1 MAQWWETPAASL
13 NPPEPVPPQTPN
25 TPSFG
30 AQDNPYLRSA
40 LSTYQQMRDQSR
52 ANLTPAT
59 SAPPPV
65 APVEPPKPEEGWASK
80 IGGTILTPIAETL
93 TQMGPALYNV
103 ADAASGGYLDE
114 GRRRLQAGVQ
124 NLLGD
129 DVKWQQIAPMAEG
142 AARVKAPLEHYESEG
157 LKAGRQQLSQAQGVG
172 ESLKTVATN
181 PYLLA
186 GMVAESLPWMA
197 GIAGP
202 AKAAATAAFEGAL
215 AKGATQAVAEAAAK
229 TAATRASIAGN
240 FAISGGTS
248 GLSAQERIYGM
259 SEAELANSPAYQQLR
274 QQGLDHRAAQES
286 LARSANVK
294 TTAVAGALGAG
305 ATAVLGGGLEAQI
318 AQRLAGVAGP
328 SQGVI
333 KNVLGGAAREGAE
346 EYLQSGGERLGEN
359 IGMQAVDPTLTPMT
373 RVFEDAAVGALVG
386 AVAGGTFGAFGDT
399 DRSRQGRAG
408 QDATQR
414 ADLARVAL
422 SDLDEPR
429 LAAAAEQARKVLV
442 DNPRMPARQRQAL
455 ESALGHLD
463 ADLQGRANGEGL
475 RQVLADPAQ
484 LQTLRGQA
492 TLAGMADDAR
502 VSQIND
508 EELMTA
514 AEQAVAMAQTPAL
527 GQGLQQQ
534 FIEVAQAYAGHL
546 KTRQQLANLD
556 AALQAD
562 PTVAP
567 SLAAR
572 IAQAATGQ
580 PKKGITPEYSRAS
593 LDDTELT
600 RHLTAADRLLSQ
612 HSGRLDEAQRTR
624 LTDART
630 ALQAEREQRAAN
642 PDWQARNAQI
652 IQANDPREVRLRQSF
667 AKNPEKTVAR
677 LTANDAPLI
686 DTLIQ
691 SFASRAEN
699 YTQTGFPAP
708 EEITRPLTL
717 LQARKAAL
725 ATEATQQQQATE
737 KKRQTGYLQQQQ
749 APVPTLADA
758 LDLTPTNADPLGDW
772 LSQRANIADEQGQM
786 LKRTLAALQGSPSK
800 PTDPAQQQ
808 RAQESR
814 RLQAARLTGELI
826 QQGVVEQADRAQ
838 TQADIDA
845 WIGSGGRPRA
855 SGVIGQMGQP
865 LGNPQAEPAP
875 QGSQELS
882 RLLGPDT
889 SPEPATPAAP
899 SQPQS
904 LDDFLQRPSTANAV
918 PAAPGRAEGPIAAP
932 AAPAPRPK
940 PTQDEVKAMQGKRGA
955 LSQSEQRVAQIRGE
969 LAAYRQGQID
979 GPTLMQRLATR
990 VAQGE
995 LHQDTMM
1002 SLLGQ
1007 AAPTLINY
1015 DAIGAALR
1023 KAQATVTK
1031 KSTPASARLAGSPQQ
1046 GIVETNHQ
1054 GQQGQ
1059 ARGEQSGSVGSTLPP
1074 DTLYTDLFRM
1084 MSAGAKARRR
1094 LGDLPPALERDVR
1107 RFAQTGQPATPKAVR
1122 AWLETQG
1129 TIGAVSDLVSK
1140 ILKHQKDAQAAL
1152 AEGPALRELTRRE
1165 QARSEQKKQ
1174 GKPAEQVQ
1182 KSATPK
1188 EPWQRTRS
1196 EILEISGST
1205 FGKWW
1210 LPLEDHDRL
1219 VDVPSGKSMVPES
1232 VKRDATKAMQAIK
1245 NGDLA
1250 ALVDLQNQYASETL
1264 RDQGSGA
1271 GPGKVKQARH
1281 GVVVLFN
1288 AMIEG
1293 VSRIKNHR
1301 TAIERALA
1309 EGQPV
1314 PAEVLAD
1321 YPDLQPASEKSTPAS
1336 VPAPQPSP
1344 ENANEKGQTET
1355 ETETLLNTE
1364 PADTPLLSSYT
1375 PAELKARQV
1384 ADEKAA
1390 QQKAAK
1396 EKAADEKAAAD
1407 RERNSFT
1414 LSGSDRPADVAMSQ
1428 GQTNLL
1434 DAMDG
1439 KAPAKAAPAT
1449 PPADYGANN
1458 TLVSRERAEEL
1469 RKKLRAKFGQL
1480 NAGVDPEI
1488 VAMGTE
1494 LAVFH
1499 LEAGA
1504 RKFAQFVQDLANDLG
1519 LTVAQMRPYLR
1530 GWYNGARDMMED
1542 SGQDVSAMDTPDQVK
1557 AALATLTAPVEVDMF
1572 GAPEPGHRIAK
1583 LETVEIPLDQLKL
1596 SDDVPQFKSGA
1607 NAKSGV
1613 VEPLGGT
1620 FDRTGVA
1627 PIQVWKRLNGDLEVI
1642 SGRHRLDLARRSGE
1656 KTLPAQIHNEAD
1668 GFDAKKAGIIDA
1680 ELNIRDGQGKVKD
1693 YVDYFI
1699 NSKISEAEANL
1710 RGLISRFIGKTAFR
1724 IANDGSAELI
1734 ASHRANALSDEAANS
1749 IALAA
1754 PGNSRLQAVAI
1765 KAVLEGKSII
1775 QAVNT
1780 LQAVKALASEQG
1792 DSTGDMFG
1800 LDDSAMREA
1809 EQMATIASRRQRQLS
1824 ERLAAVQGAAKRP
1837 ELARKEGVDVK
1848 DKAALDAKITEIKR
1862 EREAWD
1868 RWSTNP
1874 DLIASIRDELKPGQK
1889 TPVTATQKP
1898 AEKQAAPSTAVIDI
1912 AAKDEARK
1920 QAILGHLTKLG
1931 WKPDGSQLSWNI
1943 GGAPK
1948 GGELNPF
1955 GNRLATV
1962 EIRSGFVSLLRNNG
1976 MDDPVYMVKHSISEG
1991 VSPQTIAQQFHA
2003 KVMAITAPENR
2014 AENKPNTST
2023 GQNNETSTRQSV
2035 ESRGENR
2042 PAGNGMG
2049 KDDVQPDGAGVGR
2062 GNEPG
2067 GTTDAG
2073 LGSSEQGDA
2082 GVPDNDPAVSGTK
2095 GAGRVHQPDGEPG
2108 PAERVPERGDSGR
2121 GGDPG
2126 RARVQSEP
2134 RRNETTAVD
2143 AGTPNAQLALDAPTE
2158 PAREVVPVPR
2168 PDFAAKKEAQRQAAS
2183 LAVIPGD
2190 LDNIRAT
2197 LPFLLP
2203 EQQED
2208 VLKAEQRFE
2217 KHNGMLF
2224 TNGTGSGKT
2233 FTGLGVIARMVR
2245 QGKSNGIIVVPSQS
2259 KVEDWIRDGVNLG
2272 LKVSA
2277 LPDTRTAGEG
2287 LVITTYANYAAN
2299 DALNKRNWDFIVY
2312 DEAHKLASSQTGDST
2327 VYQNRHEQTALLP
2340 DGILNRAQSLLSD
2353 KEKITQKRH
2362 NEILKEHNSLRHG
2375 RDLTEE
2381 EKAEK
2386 KRINLKLIQLEDDLE
2401 ALPKPKILFLS
2412 ATPFAYHD
2420 NLDYAAGLLF
2430 DWGPKPESRGYN
2442 TPNARQA
2449 FMMLHFG
2456 YRMRNGKL
2464 TKPEADVNV
2473 DLMERRFFEGLRRS
2487 GAVSGRKLV
2496 IEQDYSR
2503 EFIEINNT
2511 LGHGLDRG
2519 INILMGYSDEG
2530 RNAKGDRRFP
2540 NLGAEL
2546 SRQLDFLGKTR
2557 LLEGIK
2563 AKSAAERAQ
2572 QHIAMGRK
2580 VVVFHDYIEGNP
2592 RHPFLF
2598 AERAIRADDD
2608 AVLRSEKTVWNQQ
2621 VLEFNQEFP
2630 ELVQLPI
2637 NNLAPVIPTFMKAFG
2652 AQVRLFNGRIS
2663 TQARAQAL
2671 RDFNADGSDV
2681 QVLVVQR
2688 DAGKEGISLH
2698 DVSGQHQRVLMDL
2711 GLPTAPTEA
2720 IQTEGRIY
2728 RYGQASN
2735 AIIEYLKTNTSFEQH
2750 LFGSRVAARART
2762 AENLAMGDEARNLE
2776 RAFIEAYLNSHHD
2789 APQANQG
2796 QGGKANDARVNS
2808 GDPYDNAIS
2817 FYFAN
2822 RKKTA
2827 RDKSREGTDYYA
2839 TPEPIGFK
2847 MVEWADLKPNE
2858 SALEPSAGHGAIA
2871 RFFPED
2877 TQNSFIEPSRELMTL
2892 LEVNARGKVMNDTFE
2907 NLHINNKYDA
2917 IVMNPPFGS
2926 GGATAVA
2933 HLEKAAGHLREGGR
2947 IVVLLPDGPAADKK
2961 LEKFLFGEKKPIKP
2975 LVTHPTLGPLYFGDT
2990 VTIEAFGTK
2999 NTFVLNS
3006 VVDGRFLREKDTPAS
3021 GAINM
3026 IAATAVDPTG
3036 QRAIQSI
3043 ADSLYPVADIGLPA
3057 VTFQRAGTSVKT
3069 HILVLEKHNDPQSAP
3084 PRMARMDMAG
3094 ETIKELFEGLRSLSV
3109 LPRSAVTRTKD
3120 TRADAAKGMTAKA
3133 ETPAP
3138 TLSSGTIPTTLR
3150 TTTHAKKSREAGK
3163 PVPWF
3168 VVTLDQ
3174 KLGSDA
3180 YSQVAAL
3187 AKKNKGFW
3195 SSYRGDGA
3203 IPGFQFSTEA
3213 AAKAFQSA
3221 VREQERYTTATR
3233 TDEGSNREVQEPR
3246 GKNTRRGVA
3255 PSNGDLFASGK
3266 IPGQL
3271 EFLSA
3276 SPVVAKKTEESV
3288 RQRFGTVV
3296 ESVKSGSLDTGIT
3309 RVQTPEDAAHVLV
3322 SLAEE
3327 AQEHMMALVTDRK
3340 GNILSVIRHSV
3351 GTMNNTTVER
3361 AVLQGA
3367 IHAIQGAEDVWLA
3380 HNHPSGNISQS
3391 AADIATTNALWKNLD
3406 RTGVEVRGMI
3416 VITAEQ
3422 TASFYN
3428 PNSGTQASYPISITE
3443 AQRGSQV
3450 PVTTRK
3456 IRQMTDQPVANGP
3469 IAMIEAMKRHSGGMD
3484 GILLLDNSLHP
3495 VDFVP
3500 MTVDQMHKMRG
3511 GKSAG
3516 AARLYRAMHES
3527 NANSFAATMRM
3538 DRDSQPVAAAID
3550 NLSRFANANT
3560 LTFVDAIL
3568 GEDRRSWRS
3577 AANLPSVKGDQF
3589 FAQANT
3595 TTAQQDADYLD
3606 AVNRGD
3612 LETAQRMVDAA
3623 AKAAG
3628 YRFERGE
3635 RSYDGDY
3642 LKDGNG
3648 ESGRGVYAY
3657 PTGQSALRKYYTANG
3672 ETRVWIKPTSE
3683 VVDLTKPA
3691 ERAGILDSASSQ
3703 GITATAK
3710 NYYKQ
3715 PFAVMAYMMQQHPNA
3730 SGYIVPHTGPGIPN
3744 GKQVI
3749 FNSDRILHASADPV
3763 TYDDAGTIIPLSQRF
3778 NRESADIRYA
3788 QPASTPSTLLTNL
3801 KALSGDSLVQGL
3813 IDNGRLHLVARQNQL
3828 PPLAKIPPGQRV
3840 AGWVHPDTGAVYL
3853 IAENIAP
3860 GEIDGFLRHEVGV
3873 HQAQLGLNQPKSRA
3887 LRLAHALARLVGARQ
3902 VLGEPTFNDALA
3914 QLQRMRAVGNTR
3926 VLAAYAKAEK
3936 AMGALNQNNALLH
3949 EEALAYLV
3957 QDHPTLPLV
3966 QRIIAAVRAFLY
3978 KAGLKINL
3986 TENDLQALAVSATKN
4001 AAARRDALL
4010 QPVTAG
4016 AMGRN
4021 SEDVEAQRQY
4031 DAVVARYTNPDGS
4044 KKAGWLKAPNGQPTK
4059 LNERQWVQTRTE
4071 NFQRWFDGSKVVDEN
4086 GEPLVVYHGTDAD
4099 FTSFDL
4105 KQAGKNDKGWYGKGL
4120 YFTPHN
4126 HWTFAEDSATRNGGN
4141 PHIMPVFLRIKD
4153 PAYGLARAEQGSN
4166 LVGSAA
4172 DRGRDGVIIRYDG
4185 GHEQEYQV
4193 AELIVTDPTQI
4204 KSAIGNTGAFSPD
4217 NPDLRFAYT
4226 LGQAEADLTAE
4237 EVLRRVEAGGEVTA
4251 DEFSLL
4257 QAYLSGASRA
4267 LTATGLDAPT
4277 FKTWFGA
4284 SKIKG
4289 KTGQPLKMYHGT
4301 MTDFNVFNA
4310 AKAGASTT
4318 HPTAT
4323 LGFFFTN
4330 DRAHAAEKYGDQVME
4345 VYLAIE
4351 KPYVMTDADLRQ
4363 IDNREDAL
4371 TFRQKLEARGYDG
4384 LVSPAETKT
4393 RYVAA
4398 FRPDQIK
4405 RTTNQTYTRGENDI
4419 RFALANPRPLTP
4431 EQQAAMD
4438 KIGRREPQGWGVR
4451 FAGLR
4456 ERMGLKLRQAIAD
4469 HHAALLDL
4477 DRQAY
4482 GAGVVENQTAAAS
4495 WVKARLS
4502 RSVDG
4507 PMHLLLHESGLRMDA
4522 DGALDVLSSVK
4533 GLQKVLAPLGVEV
4546 DDFMKWVAG
4555 NRAER
4560 LMQEGREN
4568 LFTQEDIAAL
4578 KTLNKGVMAD
4588 GRNRATVYAIALKD
4602 FAALQK
4608 SVMDIA
4614 EQSGL
4619 IDGNER
4625 SVWEHDFYVPFY
4637 RLAEDTQDVRSINA
4651 GDGLVR
4657 QEAFKRLKG
4666 GKDRLNDLLE
4676 NTVMNWQHLLSASLK
4691 NNAARQ
4697 ALTNAQRVRYD
4708 GQSVAEPLNPSK
4720 ESTKGA
4726 VYYRQNGQPQW
4737 FRVNDPLV
4745 LEAIT
4750 ALDFNGLK
4758 GPVMNVLRK
4767 ARHLLTRTTTISPA
4781 FKVANLLRDTVQT
4794 LAVSQASAKTGGLG
4808 NIVQGWKHYAADSA
4822 IRQQMLAGGGA
4833 FLFGSTLEDHAE
4845 AMKKLLAKGVRP
4857 ATILDTPAKLWDVL
4871 SLAYWKYEAFGDRL
4885 ENVNRAALYE
4895 QLRKQGKSHLYASFQ
4910 ARDLLDFSQ
4919 SGASGAVRF
4928 LTAVVPFLNARIQG
4942 LDKLGRAASQPAQ
4955 RRRFALTLAA
4965 LTLASAALYL
4975 LYKDDD
4981 DFKEREEWDRDTYWW
4996 FKIGDTAFRIPKP
5009 FEVGALATLLG
5020 DRVMEQLV
5028 DDEATPQLYLSRLQ
5042 HTLTQTFSV
5051 SIPQLFAP
5059 AVDVWRNRGSF
5070 TQRPIETLAQQRLS
5084 PQLRQNANTSD
5095 VARGVSTAAMG
5106 FLSPLQADYLIAGYF
5121 GWVGRQAVLLA
5132 DHATRPVTD
5141 RPSPDRFPVIHD
5153 LTQRF
5158 VPTEQGGNSKYLTR
5172 FYEAA
5177 KTAEQHYAD
5186 IQELIKRGETDAAQV
5201 LVQRHREDLTR
5212 LKLYRKASAQLND
5225 WNNQLKML
5233 ADLPAS
5239 QISTDQ
5245 RQSAR
5250 DALQADK
5257 LRLARALMEGQP
5269 AS

>member
-59 SAPPPV
+59 AAPPPV
-65 APVEPPKPEEGWASK
+65 APVEPPPKEEGWASK

-129 DVKWQQIAPMAEG
+129 EVKWQQIAPMAEG

-186 GMVAESLPWMA
+186 GMVAESLPWMV

-286 LARSANVK
+286 MARSANVK
-294 TTAVAGALGAG
+294 TTAIAGALGAG
-305 ATAVLGGGLEAQI
+305 ATAALGGGLEAQI

-333 KNVLGGAAREGAE
+333 KNVLGGAAREGTE

-359 IGMQAVDPTLTPMT
+359 IGLQAVDPTLTPMT

-612 HSGRLDEAQRTR
+612 HSGRLDEDQRTR

-737 KKRQTGYLQQQQ
+737 KKRQTDYLQQRQ

-758 LDLTPTNADPLGDW
+758 LNLTPTNADPLGDW

-786 LKRTLAALQGSPSK
+786 LKRTLAALQSP
-800 PTDPAQQQ
+800 PADPAQQQ

-845 WIGSGGRPRA
+845 WIGSGGRPRT

-889 SPEPATPAAP
+889 SPAPATPAAP

-904 LDDFLQRPSTANAV
+904 LADLLQRDSTASNVQTA
-918 PAAPGRAEGPIAAP
+918 PLAAQGPISP
-932 AAPAPRPK
+932 LAAPAPRPRPK
-940 PTQDEVKAMQGKRGA
+940 LTQKEVKATQA
-955 LSQSEQRVAQIRGE
+955 S
-969 LAAYRQGQID
+969 
-979 GPTLMQRLATR
+979 
-990 VAQGE
+990 AQGR
-995 LHQDTMM
+995 QD
-1002 SLLGQ
+1002 
-1007 AAPTLINY
+1007 
-1015 DAIGAALR
+1015 
-1023 KAQATVTK
+1023 
-1031 KSTPASARLAGSPQQ
+1031 
-1046 GIVETNHQ
+1046 
-1054 GQQGQ
+1054 Q
-1059 ARGEQSGSVGSTLPP
+1059 ARGEQSGSVGSTITP
-1074 DTLYTDLFRM
+1074 DTPYDDLVRM
-1084 MSAGAKARRR
+1084 TYAGTAARRR
-1094 LGDLPPALERDVR
+1094 LRGLPPTLERNVM

-1152 AEGPALRELTRRE
+1152 AEGLALPELNRRE
-1165 QARSEQKKQ
+1165 QARRDRREQQEQ
-1174 GKPAEQVQ
+1174 GKSAPA
-1182 KSATPK
+1182 
-1188 EPWQRTRS
+1188 
-1196 EILEISGST
+1196 
-1205 FGKWW
+1205 
-1210 LPLEDHDRL
+1210 
-1219 VDVPSGKSMVPES
+1219 
-1232 VKRDATKAMQAIK
+1232 
-1245 NGDLA
+1245 
-1250 ALVDLQNQYASETL
+1250 
-1264 RDQGSGA
+1264 
-1271 GPGKVKQARH
+1271 
-1281 GVVVLFN
+1281 
-1288 AMIEG
+1288 
-1293 VSRIKNHR
+1293 
-1301 TAIERALA
+1301 
-1309 EGQPV
+1309 
-1314 PAEVLAD
+1314 
-1321 YPDLQPASEKSTPAS
+1321 PDLQPASEKSAPAS

-1344 ENANEKGQTET
+1344 ENANENGQTET

-1364 PADTPLLSSYT
+1364 PADTPLLSSDT
-1375 PAELKARQV
+1375 PAELKARQA

-1396 EKAADEKAAAD
+1396 EQAADEKAAAD
-1407 RERNSFT
+1407 RERNGFT
-1414 LSGSDRPADVAMSQ
+1414 LAGSDRPADVAMSQ

-1542 SGQDVSAMDTPDQVK
+1542 SGQDVSAMDTSDQVK
-1557 AALATLTAPVEVDMF
+1557 AALATLAAPIEVDMF

-1765 KAVLEGKSII
+1765 KAVLDGKSII

-1824 ERLAAVQGAAKRP
+1824 ERLAAAQGAAKRP

-1889 TPVTATQKP
+1889 TPVTATPKP
-1898 AEKQAAPSTAVIDI
+1898 AEKQAAPSTDVVDI

-2014 AENKPNTST
+2014 AENKPNTPT

-2049 KDDVQPDGAGVGR
+2049 KGDVQPDGAGVGR

-2095 GAGRVHQPDGEPG
+2095 GAGRVHQPDGEPR

-2158 PAREVVPVPR
+2158 PALEVVPVPR

-2519 INILMGYSDEG
+2519 ISVLMGYSDEG

-2546 SRQLDFLGKTR
+2546 SKQLDFLSKTR

-2598 AERAIRADDD
+2598 AERPIRADDD
-2608 AVLRSEKTVWNQQ
+2608 AVLLAEKTVWNQQ
-2621 VLEFNQEFP
+2621 VLEFNREFP
-2630 ELVQLPI
+2630 ELAQLPI
-2637 NNLAPVIPTFMKAFG
+2637 NNLAPVIPTFMKVFG

-2796 QGGKANDARVNS
+2796 QGGKASDARVNS

-3026 IAATAVDPTG
+3026 IAATAVEPTG

-3150 TTTHAKKSREAGK
+3150 TTTHAKKSREAGR

-3221 VREQERYTTATR
+3221 VREQERYTAATR
-3233 TDEGSNREVQEPR
+3233 TDEGSSREVQEPK
-3246 GKNTRRGVA
+3246 GNNTRRRVA

-3276 SPVVAKKTEESV
+3276 SPVVAKETEKSV

-3327 AQEHMMALVTDRK
+3327 AQEHVMALVTDRK

-3351 GTMNNTTVER
+3351 GTMNSSTVER

-3367 IHAIQGAEDVWLA
+3367 IHSIQGAADVWLA

-3391 AADIATTNALWKNLD
+3391 DADITITNALWKNLD

-3456 IRQMTDQPVANGP
+3456 IRQMTDQPVANDP
-3469 IAMIEAMKRHSGGMD
+3469 IAMMEAMKRHSGGMD
-3484 GILLLDNSLHP
+3484 GILLLDNSMHP

-3500 MTVDQMHKMRG
+3500 MTVDQMRKMRG
-3511 GKSAG
+3511 GKSEG
-3516 AARLYRAMHES
+3516 AARLYRALHES

-3538 DRDSQPVAAAID
+3538 DRDSHLVAAAID
-3550 NLSRFANANT
+3550 NLSRFANANA
-3560 LTFVDAIL
+3560 LTFADAIL
-3568 GEDRRSWRS
+3568 GGYRQSWRS

-3589 FAQANT
+3589 FAQAN
-3595 TTAQQDADYLD
+3595 
-3606 AVNRGD
+3606 
-3612 LETAQRMVDAA
+3612 
-3623 AKAAG
+3623 
-3628 YRFERGE
+3628 
-3635 RSYDGDY
+3635 
-3642 LKDGNG
+3642 
-3648 ESGRGVYAY
+3648 
-3657 PTGQSALRKYYTANG
+3657 
-3672 ETRVWIKPTSE
+3672 
-3683 VVDLTKPA
+3683 
-3691 ERAGILDSASSQ
+3691 ASS
-3703 GITATAK
+3703 
-3710 NYYKQ
+3710 
-3715 PFAVMAYMMQQHPNA
+3715 PSAV
-3730 SGYIVPHTGPGIPN
+3730 T
-3744 GKQVI
+3744 
-3749 FNSDRILHASADPV
+3749 
-3763 TYDDAGTIIPLSQRF
+3763 DA
-3778 NRESADIRYA
+3778 
-3788 QPASTPSTLLTNL
+3788 L
-3801 KALSGDSLVQGL
+3801 KALSGDATVQRL
-3813 IDNGRLHLVARQNQL
+3813 IDGGTLQVVKRQSQL
-3828 PPLAKIPPGQRV
+3828 PASIKIPAGQRV
-3840 AGWVHPDTGAVYL
+3840 SGAVDPDSGVVYL

-3860 GEIDGFLRHEVGV
+3860 GEIEGFLRHEVGV

-3902 VLGEPTFNDALA
+3902 ILGEPSFNDALA

-3926 VLAAYAKAEK
+3926 VLAAYAAAEK
-3936 AMGALNQNNALLH
+3936 AMGNLNQSPELLH
-3949 EEALAYLV
+3949 EEALAYLLGDPKNRNLSIV
-3957 QDHPTLPLV
+3957 RRLM
-3966 QRIIAAVRAFLY
+3966 AAIRAFLY

-3986 TENDLQALAVSATKN
+3986 TENDLQALAVSALRGVAQGKMRT
-4001 AAARRDALL
+4001 
-4010 QPVTAG
+4010 G
-4016 AMGRN
+4016 AVSKGVMGRN

-4031 DAVVARYTNPDGS
+4031 AAVVARYTSLDGS
-4044 KKAGWLKAPNGQPTK
+4044 KKDGWMKAPNGQPTK
-4059 LNERQWVQTRTE
+4059 LTERQWVQVQTD
-4071 NFQRWFDGSKVVDEN
+4071 NFKQWFDGSKVIDAN
-4086 GEPLVVYHGTDAD
+4086 GEPLVMWHGSTGEFDAFNPKSWFALD
-4099 FTSFDL
+4099 PKDAAAFGTPQGFFVRLTNATAPNNIQLNVPGGHTFSP
-4105 KQAGKNDKGWYGKGL
+4105 KKGEPDGR
-4120 YFTPHN
+4120 
-4126 HWTFAEDSATRNGGN
+4126 WTFNAGMHFAPVLIANNGG
-4141 PHIMPVFLRIKD
+4141 
-4153 PAYGLARAEQGSN
+4153 S
-4166 LVGSAA
+4166 
-4172 DRGRDGVIIRYDG
+4172 
-4185 GHEQEYQV
+4185 
-4193 AELIVTDPTQI
+4193 QI
-4204 KSAIGNTGAFSPD
+4204 KSATDNTGAFSPA
-4217 NPDLRFAYT
+4217 NPNIRFAYT

-4301 MTDFNVFNA
+4301 MTDFNVFDA
-4310 AKAGASTT
+4310 AKAGASTP
-4318 HPTAT
+4318 HPTAA

-4330 DRAHAAEKYGDQVME
+4330 DRDHAAEKYGDQVME

-4384 LVSPAETKT
+4384 LVFPAETKT

-4438 KIGRREPQGWGVR
+4438 KIGRREPQGWGMR
-4451 FAGLR
+4451 FSGLR

-4533 GLQKVLAPLGVEV
+4533 GLQKVLAPLGTEV

-4568 LFTQEDIAAL
+4568 LFTAEDIAAL

-4588 GRNRATVYAIALKD
+4588 GRNRATVYASALKD
-4602 FAALQK
+4602 FVALQK

-4708 GQSVAEPLNPSK
+4708 GQAVAEPLNPSR

-4955 RRRFALTLAA
+4955 RGRFALTLAA

-5020 DRVMEQLV
+5020 DRVMEQMV
-5028 DDEATPQLYLSRLQ
+5028 DDEATPQLYLSRLK

-5051 SIPQLFAP
+5051 SLPQLFAP

-5095 VARGVSTAAMG
+5095 VARGVSTATMG

-5121 GWVGRQAVLLA
+5121 GWVGRQAVLMA
-5132 DHATRPVTD
+5132 DYATRPVTD
-5141 RPSPDRFPVIHD
+5141 RPSPDRLPVIHD
-5153 LTQRF
+5153 LIQRF

-5186 IQELIKRGETDAAQV
+5186 IQELIKRGETDAAKV

-5225 WNNQLKML
+5225 WNNQLRVL

-5250 DALQADK
+5250 DALQANK

-5269 AS
+5269 AN

>member
-40 LSTYQQMRDQSR
+40 LSAYQQMRDQSR

-59 SAPPPV
+59 AAPPPV
-65 APVEPPKPEEGWASK
+65 APVEPPPKEEGWASK

-129 DVKWQQIAPMAEG
+129 DVKWQQIATMAEG

-202 AKAAATAAFEGAL
+202 AKAAAVAAFEGAL

-359 IGMQAVDPTLTPMT
+359 IGLQAVDPTLTPMT

-399 DRSRQGRAG
+399 DRSRQGRTG

-422 SDLDEPR
+422 ADLDEPR

-502 VSQIND
+502 VSQLND

-527 GQGLQQQ
+527 GRGLQQQ
-534 FIEVAQAYAGHL
+534 FTEVAQAYAGHL
-546 KTRQQLANLD
+546 KARQQLANLD

-572 IAQAATGQ
+572 ITQAATGQ

-612 HSGRLDEAQRTR
+612 HSGRLDETQRTR
-624 LTDART
+624 LTDARV

-652 IQANDPREVRLRQSF
+652 IKANDPREVRLRQSF

-677 LTANDAPLI
+677 LTANDVPLI

-717 LQARKAAL
+717 LQARKTAL

-737 KKRQTGYLQQQQ
+737 KKRQTDYL
-749 APVPTLADA
+749 
-758 LDLTPTNADPLGDW
+758 
-772 LSQRANIADEQGQM
+772 
-786 LKRTLAALQGSPSK
+786 
-800 PTDPAQQQ
+800 QQ

-845 WIGSGGRPRA
+845 WIGSGGRPRT

-889 SPEPATPAAP
+889 SPAPAT
-899 SQPQS
+899 
-904 LDDFLQRPSTANAV
+904 
-918 PAAPGRAEGPIAAP
+918 PAAPGRAEGALPSGSNELDRLLGPAPTPQTAPTTTPQQPQSLADLLQRDSTAGNVPTAPMTAQGPI

-940 PTQDEVKAMQGKRGA
+940 LTQAEVKA
-955 LSQSEQRVAQIRGE
+955 
-969 LAAYRQGQID
+969 
-979 GPTLMQRLATR
+979 T
-990 VAQGE
+990 
-995 LHQDTMM
+995 
-1002 SLLGQ
+1002 
-1007 AAPTLINY
+1007 
-1015 DAIGAALR
+1015 
-1023 KAQATVTK
+1023 
-1031 KSTPASARLAGSPQQ
+1031 
-1046 GIVETNHQ
+1046 Q

-1059 ARGEQSGSVGSTLPP
+1059 ARGEQSDSVGSTVTP
-1074 DTLYTDLFRM
+1074 DTPYDDLVRM
-1084 MSAGAKARRR
+1084 AYAGEEARRR
-1094 LGDLPPALERDVR
+1094 LSDLPFALERDVR
-1107 RFAQTGQPATPKAVR
+1107 QFAQTGQPATPKAVR

-1140 ILKHQKDAQAAL
+1140 ILKHQKYAQAVL
-1152 AEGPALRELTRRE
+1152 AEGLALPELNRRE
-1165 QARSEQKKQ
+1165 QARSKQKKQ
-1174 GKPAEQVQ
+1174 G
-1182 KSATPK
+1182 
-1188 EPWQRTRS
+1188 R
-1196 EILEISGST
+1196 
-1205 FGKWW
+1205 
-1210 LPLEDHDRL
+1210 
-1219 VDVPSGKSMVPES
+1219 
-1232 VKRDATKAMQAIK
+1232 
-1245 NGDLA
+1245 
-1250 ALVDLQNQYASETL
+1250 
-1264 RDQGSGA
+1264 
-1271 GPGKVKQARH
+1271 
-1281 GVVVLFN
+1281 
-1288 AMIEG
+1288 
-1293 VSRIKNHR
+1293 
-1301 TAIERALA
+1301 
-1309 EGQPV
+1309 

-1321 YPDLQPASEKSTPAS
+1321 YPDLQAASEKSTPAS
-1336 VPAPQPSP
+1336 APAPKPSP
-1344 ENANEKGQTET
+1344 ENANEKGQAK
-1355 ETETLLNTE
+1355 TETLLNTE
-1364 PADTPLLSSYT
+1364 PADTRLLSSET
-1375 PAELKARQV
+1375 PAELKAR
-1384 ADEKAA
+1384 KAA
-1390 QQKAAK
+1390 Q

-1407 RERNSFT
+1407 RERKSFT
-1414 LSGSDRPADVAMSQ
+1414 LAGSDRPADVTMSQ
-1428 GQTNLL
+1428 GQTNML

-1439 KAPAKAAPAT
+1439 KAPARPAE
-1449 PPADYGANN
+1449 YGANN
-1458 TLVSRERAEEL
+1458 TLVTADRAAEL

-1480 NAGVDPEI
+1480 NAGIDPEI

-1504 RKFAQFVQDLANDLG
+1504 RKFTQFVQAMANDLG
-1519 LTVAQMRPYLR
+1519 LTVEALRPYLR

-1542 SGQDVSAMDTPDQVK
+1542 SGRDVSAMDTSDQVK
-1557 AALATLTAPVEVDMF
+1557 AALATLAAPVEVDMF
-1572 GAPEPGHRIAK
+1572 GDLVPASHRIAQ

-1596 SDDVPQFKSGA
+1596 SEDVPQFKSGA

-1656 KTLPAQIHNEAD
+1656 KTIPAQIHNEAD
-1668 GFDAKKAGIIDA
+1668 GFNAKKAGIIDA

-1699 NSKISEAEANL
+1699 NSKISEEEANL

-1734 ASHRANALSDEAANS
+1734 ASHRANALSDETANS

-1824 ERLAAVQGAAKRP
+1824 ERLAAIQGAAKRP

-1848 DKAALDAKITEIKR
+1848 NPKAIQAKITELKR

-1889 TPVTATQKP
+1889 TPVTATPKP
-1898 AEKQAAPSTAVIDI
+1898 AEKQAAPSTAVVDI

-2014 AENKPNTST
+2014 AENKTNTPT

-2049 KDDVQPDGAGVGR
+2049 QGDVQPDGAGVGR

-2143 AGTPNAQLALDAPTE
+2143 AGTPNSQLALDAPTE
-2158 PAREVVPVPR
+2158 PALEVVPVPR

-2530 RNAKGDRRFP
+2530 RDAKGNHRFP

-2546 SRQLDFLGKTR
+2546 SKQLDFLSKTR

-2598 AERAIRADDD
+2598 AERPLRADDD

-2621 VLEFNQEFP
+2621 VLEFNREFP
-2630 ELVQLPI
+2630 ELAQLPI
-2637 NNLAPVIPTFMKAFG
+2637 NNLAPVIPTFMKVFG

-2917 IVMNPPFGS
+2917 IVMNPPFGT
-2926 GGATAVA
+2926 GGATAIA

-2947 IVVLLPDGPAADKK
+2947 IVVLLPEGPAADKK

-3021 GAINM
+3021 GSINM
-3026 IAATAVDPTG
+3026 IAATAVEPTG

-3150 TTTHAKKSREAGK
+3150 TTTHAKKSREAGR

-3221 VREQERYTTATR
+3221 VREQERYTAATR
-3233 TDEGSNREVQEPR
+3233 TDEGSSREVQEPR
-3246 GKNTRRGVA
+3246 GNNTRRGIA

-3266 IPGQL
+3266 IQGQL

-3276 SPVVAKKTEESV
+3276 GPVVDRKTEEAV

-3340 GNILSVIRHSV
+3340 GNILSVIRHSI
-3351 GTMNNTTVER
+3351 GTMNSATVEKTI
-3361 AVLQGA
+3361 LQGA
-3367 IHAIQGAEDVWLA
+3367 IHSIQGAADVWLA
-3380 HNHPSGNISQS
+3380 HNHPSGNSTQS
-3391 AADIATTNALWKNLD
+3391 DSDITITNALWKNLD

-3416 VITAEQ
+3416 VITSEQ

-3456 IRQMTDQPVANGP
+3456 IRQMTDQPVANDP

-3484 GILLLDNSLHP
+3484 GILLLDNAMHP

-3527 NANSFAATMRM
+3527 NANFFAVTIGM
-3538 DRDSQPVAAAID
+3538 DRDSQPVASAID

-3568 GEDRRSWRS
+3568 GKDRRSWRN

-3589 FAQANT
+3589 FAQAN
-3595 TTAQQDADYLD
+3595 
-3606 AVNRGD
+3606 
-3612 LETAQRMVDAA
+3612 
-3623 AKAAG
+3623 
-3628 YRFERGE
+3628 
-3635 RSYDGDY
+3635 
-3642 LKDGNG
+3642 
-3648 ESGRGVYAY
+3648 
-3657 PTGQSALRKYYTANG
+3657 
-3672 ETRVWIKPTSE
+3672 
-3683 VVDLTKPA
+3683 
-3691 ERAGILDSASSQ
+3691 ASSP
-3703 GITATAK
+3703 A
-3710 NYYKQ
+3710 
-3715 PFAVMAYMMQQHPNA
+3715 AV
-3730 SGYIVPHTGPGIPN
+3730 T
-3744 GKQVI
+3744 
-3749 FNSDRILHASADPV
+3749 
-3763 TYDDAGTIIPLSQRF
+3763 DA
-3778 NRESADIRYA
+3778 
-3788 QPASTPSTLLTNL
+3788 L
-3801 KALSGDSLVQGL
+3801 KALSDDATVQRL
-3813 IDNGRLHLVARQNQL
+3813 INGRALQVVKQQSQL
-3828 PPLAKIPPGQRV
+3828 PASIKIPAGQRV
-3840 AGWVHPDTGAVYL
+3840 AGAVDPDTGVVYL

-3860 GEIDGFLRHEVGV
+3860 GDIAGFLKHEVGV
-3873 HQAQLGLNQPKSRA
+3873 HQAQLGLNQPKSQA
-3887 LRLAHALARLVGARQ
+3887 LRLAHALVRLVGARQ
-3902 VLGEPTFNDALA
+3902 ILGEPTFNDALA
-3914 QLQRMRAVGNTR
+3914 QLQRMRAISKPVQ
-3926 VLAAYAKAEK
+3926 AAYAAAEK
-3936 AMGALNQNNALLH
+3936 AMGNLNQSPELLH

-3957 QDHPTLPLV
+3957 QNHPQTSLAR
-3966 QRIIAAVRAFLY
+3966 RIIAAVRAFLY

-3986 TENDLQALAVSATKN
+3986 TENDLQALAASALRGMAQGKVRTGAVSKGVMGWSAKINSFSSIEDIFDAIQNNGGELFVRWSSGSKYDLRKDSVSKDHVSGKTHSGLSASRIDSSMSLATL
-4001 AAARRDALL
+4001 ARRIGEYGFLR
-4010 QPVTAG
+4010 
-4016 AMGRN
+4016 MG
-4021 SEDVEAQRQY
+4021 D
-4031 DAVVARYTNPDGS
+4031 S
-4044 KKAGWLKAPNGQPTK
+4044 KRRPYIYSAEIA
-4059 LNERQWVQTRTE
+4059 
-4071 NFQRWFDGSKVVDEN
+4071 
-4086 GEPLVVYHGTDAD
+4086 GTDSDGYQSIKNPRFIGEISPKLVRLLDVGLAD
-4099 FTSFDL
+4099 YLEAKERIAADTERLSRITDV
-4105 KQAGKNDKGWYGKGL
+4105 
-4120 YFTPHN
+4120 
-4126 HWTFAEDSATRNGGN
+4126 FAKKITEDSIQENREKIT
-4141 PHIMPVFLRIKD
+4141 
-4153 PAYGLARAEQGSN
+4153 GLSKALEN
-4166 LVGSAA
+4166 VGFFES
-4172 DRGRDGVIIRYDG
+4172 
-4185 GHEQEYQV
+4185 
-4193 AELIVTDPTQI
+4193 TTQ
-4204 KSAIGNTGAFSPD
+4204 PD
-4217 NPDLRFAYT
+4217 VRFAYA

-4251 DEFSLL
+4251 DEFAVL

-4301 MTDFNVFNA
+4301 MTDFNVFDA

-4318 HPTAT
+4318 HPTAA

-4330 DRAHAAEKYGDQVME
+4330 DRDHAAEKYGDQVME

-4351 KPYVMTDADLRQ
+4351 KPYVMTDADLRK
-4363 IDNREDAL
+4363 IDTREDAL

-4384 LVSPAETKT
+4384 LVFPAETKT

-4438 KIGRREPQGWGVR
+4438 KIGRREPQGWGMR

-4533 GLQKVLAPLGVEV
+4533 GLQKVLAPLGLEV

-4568 LFTQEDIAAL
+4568 LFTAEDIAAL
-4578 KTLNKGVMAD
+4578 KTLNQGTMTD
-4588 GRNRATVYAIALKD
+4588 GRNRATVYASALKD
-4602 FAALQK
+4602 FVALQK

-4708 GQSVAEPLNPSK
+4708 GQAVAEPLDPSK

-4955 RRRFALTLAA
+4955 RGRFALTLAA
-4965 LTLASAALYL
+4965 ITLASAALYL

-5020 DRVMEQLV
+5020 DRVMEQMV
-5028 DDEATPQLYLSRLQ
+5028 DDEATPQLYLSRLK

-5051 SIPQLFAP
+5051 SLPQLIAP
-5059 AVDVWRNRGSF
+5059 VVDVWRNRGSF

-5095 VARGVSTAAMG
+5095 VARGVSTATMG

-5121 GWVGRQAVLLA
+5121 GWVGRQAVLMA
-5132 DHATRPVTD
+5132 DYATRPVTD

-5153 LTQRF
+5153 LIQRF

-5225 WNNQLKML
+5225 WNNQLRVL

-5269 AS
+5269 AN

>member
-59 SAPPPV
+59 AAPAP
-65 APVEPPKPEEGWASK
+65 APVEPPKHEEGWASK

-186 GMVAESLPWMA
+186 GMVAESLPWMV

-202 AKAAATAAFEGAL
+202 AKAAAVAAFEGAL

-359 IGMQAVDPTLTPMT
+359 IGLQAVDPTLTPMT

-399 DRSRQGRAG
+399 DRSRQGRTG

-455 ESALGHLD
+455 EAALGHLD
-463 ADLQGRANGEGL
+463 TDLQGRANGEGL

-502 VSQIND
+502 VSQLND

-572 IAQAATGQ
+572 ITQAATGQ

-612 HSGRLDEAQRTR
+612 HSGRLNEEQRTR
-624 LTDART
+624 LTDARN

-652 IQANDPREVRLRQSF
+652 IKANDPREVRLRQSF

-717 LQARKAAL
+717 LQARKTAL

-737 KKRQTGYLQQQQ
+737 KKRQTDYLQQQQ

-786 LKRTLAALQGSPSK
+786 LKRTLAALQSP
-800 PTDPAQQQ
+800 PADPAQQQ

-845 WIGSGGRPRA
+845 WIGSGGRPRT

-889 SPEPATPAAP
+889 SPAPATPAAP

-918 PAAPGRAEGPIAAP
+918 PAAPGRAEGALPSGSNELDRLLGPAPTPQTAPTTTPQQPQSLADLLQRDSTAGNVPTAPMTAQGPIAAP

-940 PTQDEVKAMQGKRGA
+940 MTQDEIKARQGK
-955 LSQSEQRVAQIRGE
+955 
-969 LAAYRQGQID
+969 
-979 GPTLMQRLATR
+979 
-990 VAQGE
+990 
-995 LHQDTMM
+995 
-1002 SLLGQ
+1002 
-1007 AAPTLINY
+1007 
-1015 DAIGAALR
+1015 
-1023 KAQATVTK
+1023 
-1031 KSTPASARLAGSPQQ
+1031 
-1046 GIVETNHQ
+1046 
-1054 GQQGQ
+1054 
-1059 ARGEQSGSVGSTLPP
+1059 
-1074 DTLYTDLFRM
+1074 
-1084 MSAGAKARRR
+1084 
-1094 LGDLPPALERDVR
+1094 
-1107 RFAQTGQPATPKAVR
+1107 
-1122 AWLETQG
+1122 
-1129 TIGAVSDLVSK
+1129 
-1140 ILKHQKDAQAAL
+1140 
-1152 AEGPALRELTRRE
+1152 
-1165 QARSEQKKQ
+1165 
-1174 GKPAEQVQ
+1174 KPAIPTAP
-1182 KSATPK
+1182 KDKRFFTPDDLAYLQSK
-1188 EPWQRTRS
+1188 EPWELSKREFVARQD
-1196 EILEISGST
+1196 LEYT
-1205 FGKWW
+1205 KKHQGK
-1210 LPLEDHDRL
+1210 HH
-1219 VDVPSGKSMVPES
+1219 
-1232 VKRDATKAMQAIK
+1232 
-1245 NGDLA
+1245 LA
-1250 ALVDLQNQYASETL
+1250 AI
-1264 RDQGSGA
+1264 
-1271 GPGKVKQARH
+1271 P
-1281 GVVVLFN
+1281 
-1288 AMIEG
+1288 IG
-1293 VSRIKNHR
+1293 VSQSAKNRHR
-1301 TAIERALA
+1301 AEVEKALLQ
-1309 EGQPV
+1309 GQPI

-1321 YPDLQPASEKSTPAS
+1321 YPDLQAASEKSPPAS
-1336 VPAPQPSP
+1336 APAPKPSP
-1344 ENANEKGQTET
+1344 ENANEKGQAK
-1355 ETETLLNTE
+1355 TETLLNTE
-1364 PADTPLLSSYT
+1364 PADTRLLSSET
-1375 PAELKARQV
+1375 PAELKARQ
-1384 ADEKAA
+1384 AAEEKAA
-1390 QQKAAK
+1390 QQKTAK

-1407 RERNSFT
+1407 RERKSFT
-1414 LSGSDRPADVAMSQ
+1414 LAGSDRPADVTMSQ
-1428 GQTNLL
+1428 GQTNML

-1439 KAPAKAAPAT
+1439 KAPARPAE
-1449 PPADYGANN
+1449 YGANN
-1458 TLVSRERAEEL
+1458 TLVTADRAAEL

-1480 NAGVDPEI
+1480 NAGIDPEI

-1504 RKFAQFVQDLANDLG
+1504 RKFTQFVQAMANDLG
-1519 LTVAQMRPYLR
+1519 LTVEALRPYLR

-1542 SGQDVSAMDTPDQVK
+1542 SGRDVSAMDTSDQVK
-1557 AALATLTAPVEVDMF
+1557 AALATLAAPVEVDMF
-1572 GAPEPGHRIAK
+1572 GDLVPASHRIAK

-1596 SDDVPQFKSGA
+1596 SEDVPQFKSGA

-1656 KTLPAQIHNEAD
+1656 KTIPAQIHNEAD
-1668 GFDAKKAGIIDA
+1668 GFNAKKAGIIDA

-1699 NSKISEAEANL
+1699 NSKISEEEANL

-1824 ERLAAVQGAAKRP
+1824 ELLAAIQGAAKRP
-1837 ELARKEGVDVK
+1837 DLARKKGVDVK
-1848 DKAALDAKITEIKR
+1848 NPKAIQAKITEIKR

-1889 TPVTATQKP
+1889 TPVAATQKP
-1898 AEKQAAPSTAVIDI
+1898 AEKQAAPSTAVVDI

-2014 AENKPNTST
+2014 AKNELKLRGGERPIIPDQVRRRADQLLLPITEAIQAIRSARALGSQGRYAAEAWALRRDAVARSANKIATLIKSIPDPANREALRLTLADQWPDSFVTPQEAAYFGDDRSADIAPPLWARTAKPNTPT

-2049 KDDVQPDGAGVGR
+2049 QGDVQPDGAGVGR
-2062 GNEPG
+2062 GDEPG

-2158 PAREVVPVPR
+2158 PALEVVPVPR

-2530 RNAKGDRRFP
+2530 RDAKGNRRFP

-2546 SRQLDFLGKTR
+2546 SKQLDFLSKTR

-2598 AERAIRADDD
+2598 AERPLRADDD

-2621 VLEFNQEFP
+2621 VLEFNREFP
-2630 ELVQLPI
+2630 ELAQLPI
-2637 NNLAPVIPTFMKAFG
+2637 NNLAPVIPTFMKVFG

-2796 QGGKANDARVNS
+2796 QGGKANDARVNG

-2917 IVMNPPFGS
+2917 IVMNPPFGT
-2926 GGATAVA
+2926 GGATAIA

-2947 IVVLLPDGPAADKK
+2947 IVVLLPEGPAADKK

-3021 GAINM
+3021 GSINM
-3026 IAATAVDPTG
+3026 IAATAVEPTG

-3069 HILVLEKHNDPQSAP
+3069 HVLVLEKHNDPQSAP

-3150 TTTHAKKSREAGK
+3150 TTTHAKKSREAGR

-3221 VREQERYTTATR
+3221 VREQERYTAATR
-3233 TDEGSNREVQEPR
+3233 TDEGSSREVQEPR
-3246 GKNTRRGVA
+3246 GNNTRRGVA

-3266 IPGQL
+3266 IQGQL

-3276 SPVVAKKTEESV
+3276 GPVVDRKTEEAV

-3340 GNILSVIRHSV
+3340 GNILSVIRHSI
-3351 GTMNNTTVER
+3351 GTMNSATVEKTI
-3361 AVLQGA
+3361 LQGA
-3367 IHAIQGAEDVWLA
+3367 IHSIQGAADVWLA

-3391 AADIATTNALWKNLD
+3391 AADITITNALWKNLD

-3456 IRQMTDQPVANGP
+3456 IRQMTDQPVANDP

-3484 GILLLDNSLHP
+3484 GILLLDNSMRP

-3568 GEDRRSWRS
+3568 GEDRRSWRN

-3589 FAQANT
+3589 FAQAN
-3595 TTAQQDADYLD
+3595 
-3606 AVNRGD
+3606 
-3612 LETAQRMVDAA
+3612 
-3623 AKAAG
+3623 
-3628 YRFERGE
+3628 
-3635 RSYDGDY
+3635 
-3642 LKDGNG
+3642 
-3648 ESGRGVYAY
+3648 
-3657 PTGQSALRKYYTANG
+3657 
-3672 ETRVWIKPTSE
+3672 
-3683 VVDLTKPA
+3683 
-3691 ERAGILDSASSQ
+3691 ASSP
-3703 GITATAK
+3703 A
-3710 NYYKQ
+3710 
-3715 PFAVMAYMMQQHPNA
+3715 AV
-3730 SGYIVPHTGPGIPN
+3730 T
-3744 GKQVI
+3744 
-3749 FNSDRILHASADPV
+3749 
-3763 TYDDAGTIIPLSQRF
+3763 DA
-3778 NRESADIRYA
+3778 
-3788 QPASTPSTLLTNL
+3788 L
-3801 KALSGDSLVQGL
+3801 KALSDDATVQRL
-3813 IDNGRLHLVARQNQL
+3813 IDGGALQVVKQQSQL
-3828 PPLAKIPPGQRV
+3828 PASIKIPAGQRV
-3840 AGWVHPDTGAVYL
+3840 AGAVDPDTGVVYL

-3860 GEIDGFLRHEVGV
+3860 GEIEGFLRHEVGV
-3873 HQAQLGLNQPKSRA
+3873 HQVQLGLNQPKSRA
-3887 LRLAHALARLVGARQ
+3887 LRLAHALAGLVGARQ
-3902 VLGEPTFNDALA
+3902 ILGEPSFNDALA
-3914 QLQRMRAVGNTR
+3914 QLQRMRALGNTR
-3926 VLAAYAKAEK
+3926 VLAAYAKAAQ

-3986 TENDLQALAVSATKN
+3986 TENDLQALAVSALRGMAQEKMRTGAVSKGVMGRSTKIN
-4001 AAARRDALL
+4001 SFSSIEDVFDAIQNNGGELFVRWSSGSKYDLRKDSVSKDHVSGKTHSGLSASRIDSSMSLATLARRIGEYGFLR
-4010 QPVTAG
+4010 
-4016 AMGRN
+4016 MG
-4021 SEDVEAQRQY
+4021 D
-4031 DAVVARYTNPDGS
+4031 S
-4044 KKAGWLKAPNGQPTK
+4044 KRRPYIYSAEIA
-4059 LNERQWVQTRTE
+4059 
-4071 NFQRWFDGSKVVDEN
+4071 
-4086 GEPLVVYHGTDAD
+4086 GTDSDGYQSIKNPRFIGEISHKLVRLLDAGLAD
-4099 FTSFDL
+4099 YLEAKERIAVDTERLSRITDV
-4105 KQAGKNDKGWYGKGL
+4105 
-4120 YFTPHN
+4120 
-4126 HWTFAEDSATRNGGN
+4126 FAKKITEDSIRENREKIT
-4141 PHIMPVFLRIKD
+4141 
-4153 PAYGLARAEQGSN
+4153 GLSKALEN
-4166 LVGSAA
+4166 VGFFES
-4172 DRGRDGVIIRYDG
+4172 
-4185 GHEQEYQV
+4185 
-4193 AELIVTDPTQI
+4193 TTQ
-4204 KSAIGNTGAFSPD
+4204 PD
-4217 NPDLRFAYT
+4217 VRFAYV

-4251 DEFSLL
+4251 DEFAVL

-4301 MTDFNVFNA
+4301 MTDFNVFDA

-4318 HPTAT
+4318 HPTAA

-4330 DRAHAAEKYGDQVME
+4330 DRDHAAEKYGDQVME

-4351 KPYVMTDADLRQ
+4351 KPYVMTDADLRK
-4363 IDNREDAL
+4363 IDTREDAL

-4384 LVSPAETKT
+4384 LVFPAETKT

-4477 DRQAY
+4477 DRKAY

-4560 LMQEGREN
+4560 LMREGREN

-4588 GRNRATVYAIALKD
+4588 GRNRATVYASALKD
-4602 FAALQK
+4602 FVALQK

-4625 SVWEHDFYVPFY
+4625 RIWEHDFYVPFY

-4708 GQSVAEPLNPSK
+4708 GQAVAEPLDPSK

-4767 ARHLLTRTTTISPA
+4767 ARRLLTRTTTISPA

-4871 SLAYWKYEAFGDRL
+4871 SLAYWKYEEFGDRL

-4955 RRRFALTLAA
+4955 RGRFALTLAA

-4996 FKIGDTAFRIPKP
+4996 FKIGDTVFRIPKP

-5028 DDEATPQLYLSRLQ
+5028 DDEATPQLYLSRLK
-5042 HTLTQTFSV
+5042 HTFTQTFSV
-5051 SIPQLFAP
+5051 SLPQLIAP

-5070 TQRPIETLAQQRLS
+5070 TQRPIETLEQQRLS

-5095 VARGVSTAAMG
+5095 VARGVSTATMG

-5121 GWVGRQAVLLA
+5121 GWVGRQAVLMA
-5132 DHATRPVTD
+5132 DYATRPVTD

-5153 LTQRF
+5153 LIQRF

-5186 IQELIKRGETDAAQV
+5186 IQELIKRGETDAAKV

-5225 WNNQLKML
+5225 WNNQLRVL

-5269 AS
+5269 AN